1 MSPNTLKSIKSYYNA
16 RAPSYDTETNFHPY
30 QASDYLHWI
39 SPKAGMHILDLAC
52 GTGAITLPL
61 KRAVGPTGRV
71 VGADISDVSLGIARS
86 KAVDEGLEI
95 EWVEGDISTIHT
107 VQGIQEGGFDVV
119 SCAAALVLLKE
130 PGTAVREWARLLK
143 PGGMLITDVL
153 TGDTMVRGI
162 LLDRVAEELGVET
175 VHSRVKLDSGEKVM
189 GLLSGA
195 GLDGG
200 ESFLTK
206 SYAETKYLDVEK
218 AGEMFDALF
227 EETSVLR
234 TWYAELVVPSR
245 REKSKEIFEREM
257 KKLAGPDGKV
267 VEYVRFHMAIGRKV

>member
-1 MSPNTLKSIKSYYNA
+1 MSPNTLESIKSYYNA
-16 RAPSYDTETNFHPY
+16 RAPGYDTETNFHPH

-39 SPKAGMHILDLAC
+39 SPKPGMHILDLAC

-71 VGADISDVSLGIARS
+71 VGADISDVSLEIARS
-86 KAVDEGLEI
+86 KAEDEGLDI
-95 EWVEGDISTIHT
+95 EWVECDISTIYA
-107 VQGIQEGGFDVV
+107 VPGIEEGSFDVV
-119 SCAAALVLLKE
+119 SCAAALVLLKD
-130 PGTAVREWARLLK
+130 PGMAVREWARLLK
-143 PGGMLITDVL
+143 PGGLLITGVL

-162 LLDRVAEELGVET
+162 VLDRVAEEE
-175 VHSRVKLDSGEKVM
+175 VM
-189 GLLSGA
+189 GLLRSA

-200 ESFLTK
+200 ESFLTE
-206 SYAETKYLDVEK
+206 SYAEPKYLDVEK

-227 EETSVLR
+227 EEAPVPR
-234 TWYAELVVPSR
+234 TWYADLVVPSR

-257 KKLAGPDGKV
+257 KKLAGPDGKL